1 MVIRTNSNFEGY
13 TDTKCLVAV
22 NELQLPDILARG
34 PMNVQDLAEASSARP
49 DRLGQILVPLRN
61 NGIFVYNPDT
71 GEYANNHVSNLLR
84 SDHWTQWH
92 NWIDLYGNEFYD
104 IARGIPKSVSKD
116 ATRWA
121 AQINFDTDMDMFEY
135 FNAQGWVPRLH
146 RTLGSAATAM
156 APGIVADYPWGDVM
170 DKTVMDIGGGGGTF
184 IATLLQKFP
193 TMRGSI
199 YDLPHVIAHT
209 SDLFSKDGIFK
220 DFIDRVPQA
229 NLIAGD
235 FLKWVPPAEV
245 YTMKWCLHD
254 WKDDLAAIILRNI
267 RKAVTLGPVSRL
279 IVFESIL
286 SDGRMGRLS
295 RYADINMMVTANGQE
310 RSEAQWRQLIEATGW
325 KIDTVRPLRN
335 AWVQAI
341 DLRPI

>member
-1 MVIRTNSNFEGY
+1 M
-13 TDTKCLVAV
+13 
-22 NELQLPDILARG
+22 PDILAKG
-34 PMNVQDLAEASSARP
+34 SMNVQDLANASSARA

-61 NGIFVYNPDT
+61 NGIFDYNPDT
-71 GEYANNHVSNLLR
+71 GQYTNTHVSNLLR

-104 IARGIPKSVSKD
+104 IARGIPKSISKD

-121 AQINFDTDMDMFEY
+121 AQINFDTDMNMFDY
-135 FNAQGWVPRLH
+135 FNSQGWMPRLH
-146 RTLGSAATAM
+146 RTLGGGAAAM
-156 APGIVADYPWGDVM
+156 APGIIADYPWDDVV
-170 DKTVMDIGGGGGTF
+170 DKTVLDIGGGGGSF
-184 IATLLQKFP
+184 IATLLREFP
-193 TMRGSI
+193 AMRGSV
-199 YDLPHVIAHT
+199 YDLPHVISHT
-209 SDLFSKDGIFK
+209 SDLFSRTGTFSDL
-220 DFIDRVPQA
+220 IDRVPQA

-254 WKDDLAAIILRNI
+254 WKDEPAITILRNV
-267 RKAVTLGPVSRL
+267 RKAIEPGPVSRL

-295 RYADINMMVTANGQE
+295 RYGDINMMVTANGQE
-310 RSEAQWRQLIEATGW
+310 RSEAQWRQLMDTAGW
-325 KIDTVRPLRN
+325 KIDSIRPLRN

-341 DLRPI
+341 DLRPV